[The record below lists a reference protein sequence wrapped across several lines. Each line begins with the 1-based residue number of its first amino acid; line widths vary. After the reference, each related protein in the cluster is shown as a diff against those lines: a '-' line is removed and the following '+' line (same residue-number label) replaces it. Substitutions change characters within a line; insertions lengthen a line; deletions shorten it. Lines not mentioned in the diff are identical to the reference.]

1 MKTIRHTDT
10 LVYYDGVQVFEGQ
23 DSVGG
28 HFVGVMID
36 SLEDADVYLVA
47 GVDPIQLKQF
57 RSGSL
62 DLKTLLLEG
71 AEHGWYTT
79 RADDDLMQSLIL
91 EVQEG
96 PLGERE
102 FLPDDGFLLE
112 DDVVDDGLDE
122 SQVGWRND
130 AQVNALVAEE
140 AVTD

>member
-10 LVYYDGVQVFEGQ
+10 LVYYDGVQVFEGR
-23 DSVGG
+23 DSIGG

-36 SLEDADVYLVA
+36 SLDDSDVYLVA

-71 AEHGWYTT
+71 AEHGWYITH
-79 RADDDLMQSLIL
+79 ADDDLMQSLIL
-91 EVQEG
+91 EVQEE

-102 FLPDDGFLLE
+102 FLPDDGFFL
-112 DDVVDDGLDE
+112 DGDVVDDGLD
-122 SQVGWRND
+122 VGQAGRRDD
-130 AQVNALVAEE
+130 AQVSVLVAEE
-140 AVTD
+140 LVTD